1 MKLIVTAGG
10 TSERID
16 EVRVISNFSTGKL
29 GLAMAETFLKN
40 SVSHEDKMYYLC
52 DKNTIAPQDDK
63 IQVVRVQGVAGLME
77 GLEAILTREKI
88 DAVIHAMAVS
98 DYCVSQVT
106 TLETLKENN
115 FESQENACTCGEQS
129 VLQGKSSGKISS
141 EIDDLVLVLK
151 RTPKVIG
158 EIKKMQ
164 QGTILVGFKL
174 LTKVEKEVLLDTAL
188 KLLRKNDCDM
198 VLAND
203 LSEIKGNQHKG
214 YLVMPDGEAEV
225 FETKAEIAQGIFKEI
240 GRLIAEKSKAM
251 GESEK
256 ADKENEGGAI

>member
-52 DKNTIAPQDDK
+52 DNNTIAPQDEK
-63 IQVVRVQGVAGLME
+63 IEVIRVQGVAGLME
-77 GLEAILTREKI
+77 GLETILTREKI
-88 DAVIHAMAVS
+88 DGVIHAMAVS

-106 TLETLKENN
+106 TLETLRENDFVCKENN
-115 FESQENACTCGEQS
+115 LEQGSQGKEA
-129 VLQGKSSGKISS
+129 GKSSSEIVGKISS

-164 QGTILVGFKL
+164 QDTILVGFKL

-188 KLLRKNDCDM
+188 KLLHKNGCDM

-203 LSEIKGNQHKG
+203 LSQITGNQHRG
-214 YLVMPDGEAEV
+214 YLVLPSGEADV
-225 FETKAEIAQGIFKEI
+225 FETKTEIAQGIFKQI
-240 GRLIAEKSKAM
+240 QKLMAEK
-251 GESEK
+251 
-256 ADKENEGGAI
+256 KEGLYE

>member
-40 SVSHEDKMYYLC
+40 SVFHEDKMYYLC
-52 DKNTIAPQDDK
+52 DKNTMAPQDEK
-63 IQVVRVQGVAGLME
+63 IEVVRVQGVAGLME
-77 GLEAILTREKI
+77 GLEAILAREKI

-106 TLETLKENN
+106 TMEALKENN
-115 FESQENACTCGEQS
+115 FGSEEKACTYEKNDVEKGEH
-129 VLQGKSSGKISS
+129 GKSGKISS

-164 QGTILVGFKL
+164 QDTILVGFKL

-188 KLLRKNDCDM
+188 KLLHKNDCDM

-203 LSEIKGNQHKG
+203 LSEIIGNQHRG

-225 FETKAEIAQGIFKEI
+225 FETKTEIAQGIFKQI
-240 GRLIAEKSKAM
+240 QKLMAAKK
-251 GESEK
+251 
-256 ADKENEGGAI
+256 GGSI